1 MSFKYNKY
9 CKPID
14 FFSVTLISFQTKQI
28 QANGQGQKNRGAH
41 ILSNFSGTYQL
52 LSPFLWAHIYLNSF
66 MGCFR

>member
-52 LSPFLWAHIYLNSF
+52 LSHFL
-66 MGCFR
+66 